1 MNLVGYFFDVH
12 IFLIYCFLVCGLSL
26 CLIETFSEHTFSP
39 LIQPTLHLF
48 LYMDCVFRVVKFTNS
63 SSLMLSVLTDVS

>member
-39 LIQPTLHLF
+39 LIQQLSTFFVHGLCLSCRKVHKQF
-48 LYMDCVFRVVKFTNS
+48 FTYVIS
-63 SSLMLSVLTDVS
+63 SY

>member
-48 LYMDCVFRVVKFTNS
+48 CTWI
-63 SSLMLSVLTDVS
+63 VSFVS